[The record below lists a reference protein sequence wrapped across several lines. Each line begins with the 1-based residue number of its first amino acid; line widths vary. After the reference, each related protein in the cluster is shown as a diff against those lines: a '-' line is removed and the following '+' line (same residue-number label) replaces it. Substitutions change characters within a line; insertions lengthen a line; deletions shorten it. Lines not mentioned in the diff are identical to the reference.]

1 MSNREGAA
9 KKKHT
14 ERRRTETTERSPLS
28 SLICD
33 LKPILKKKK
42 EKKKGHR
49 EVDRKKNSTHERMIK
64 AESRTR

>member
-49 EVDRKKNSTHERMIK
+49 EVDRKKQHS
-64 AESRTR
+64 